1 MPKTPT
7 PSTISVNALITS
19 WRDSERGR
27 YGLATI
33 LTPDAPAEKAFFAI
47 NEHVTVPVL
56 NESFECSI
64 GLVRGRWRVVKMT
77 CDQPPQ
83 VLELTG
89 VIVELLEA
97 PGLPMW
103 KVQLEPGDGEQRF
116 ARLGSKLLNEVNLA
130 WVDDGTPVR
139 VRVELPAKGDGEI
152 LALLEPT
159 AASVVASDADHPAKG
174 YLAVSRKDWHA
185 DDQNDPKSLPFAL
198 HVPGTGA
205 WPLLWVKPSE
215 LRKQGICSV
224 ASVPLSEPF
233 NAVYVERVLDDAA
246 IVLQSGGPEALANLV
261 LEAIRVALH
270 FDARRQAWRL
280 ERLRAPLSLREPE
293 EDGETIDWVQ
303 AQVCELHQLKKD
315 DDGERNVDK
324 GSKDPAWKIWMDI
337 DDRRLGR
344 GKVSRIMP
352 AQTVRQA
359 GLEEGVKAIITLVSR
374 KPYRGKPYWDIKVL
388 HRSTPKREGV

>member
-1 MPKTPT
+1 MPKAPT
-7 PSTISVNALITS
+7 PSAISVNALITR

-33 LTPDAPAEKAFFAI
+33 LTPEAPAEKAFFAI
-47 NEHVTVPVL
+47 NEHATEPEL

-64 GLVRGRWRVVKMT
+64 SLVRGRWRVMKMA

-83 VLELTG
+83 LLELSG
-89 VIVELLEA
+89 VVVGLLEV
-97 PGLPMW
+97 PGLPTW
-103 KVQLEPGDGEQRF
+103 EVQLQLGDGERRF
-116 ARLGSKLLNEVNLA
+116 ARLGSKLLNDVNLA
-130 WVDDGTPVR
+130 WVDDGMPVR
-139 VRVELPAKGDGEI
+139 VRVELPARGDGQI
-152 LALLEPT
+152 QALLEPT
-159 AASVVASDADHPAKG
+159 AVSALASDAGHPARG

-185 DDQNDPKSLPFAL
+185 DDQDDPKSLPFAL

-205 WPLLWVKPSE
+205 WPLLWVKPKE
-215 LRKQGICSV
+215 LRTQEVRSI

-233 NAVYVERVLDDAA
+233 SAVYMERALDDVA
-246 IVLQSGGPEALANLV
+246 IVLQSGKPEALASLV
-261 LEAIRVALH
+261 LEAIRVEIR

-303 AQVCELHQLKKD
+303 ARVCELHQNKKA
-315 DDGERNVDK
+315 DDGAR
-324 GSKDPAWKIWMDI
+324 DPEWRIWMDI

-344 GKVSRIMP
+344 GKVSGFIA

-359 GLEEGVKAIITLVSR
+359 GLEEGVKAVVTLVSR
-374 KPYRGKPYWDIKVL
+374 KRYWNIKVL
-388 HRSTPKREGV
+388 HRSIPKRESV